1 MKISLFLKRGILCFL
16 FAAMFFSLMACDKM
30 EEPSQVESTAG
41 TEKEEEAGFV
51 KPENYAMVVTVT
63 INPQLRLYLDNGG
76 KVLAVE
82 AINQDAEALCENLS
96 LVDESYESVVE
107 TIVTKAEE
115 QGYMKKDAVIHVEV
129 TETKQD
135 TLDTTDVL
143 DKITETVNQ
152 TAVELQLTVEVKT
165 EDATDTSRPDEDIK
179 EETSGTTSATESVP
193 CSHTYNEATCLA
205 PKTCSK
211 CGATEGDVA
220 AHNYQNGLCAPCGD
234 RQLGHGTWRIIKP
247 FQQGLYIVRIEF
259 NVQNGMDDLGLF
271 EYRDVTTIPKADLDF
286 MISMNVP
293 TMEYQGKTY
302 IAYGGQGDI
311 CYHEGDGSFVTV
323 YIGVPGGD
331 QSSKIQL
338 RKTGKEQAVV
348 TAVTGADVYDLAEN
362 MIFEFEK

>member
-16 FAAMFFSLMACDKM
+16 FVAMFFSLMACDKM

-41 TEKEEEAGFV
+41 TVAEGEAGFV
-51 KPENYAMVVTVT
+51 KPENYAMVVTIT

-115 QGYMKKDAVIHVEV
+115 QGYMQKDAVIHVEV

-165 EDATDTSRPDEDIK
+165 EDATDTSQPDENIK

-193 CSHTYNEATCLA
+193 CSHTYSEATCLA

-220 AHNYQNGLCAPCGD
+220 AHNYQNGLCGSCAD
-234 RQLGHGTWRIIKP
+234 RQLGYGVWRVVRPSEHGI
-247 FQQGLYIVRIEF
+247 FIVRISF
-259 NVQNGMDDLGLF
+259 NVQNNMDDLGLF
-271 EYRDVTTIPKADLDF
+271 EYREASAIPKDDLDM
-286 MISMNVP
+286 MISMNVQP
-293 TMEYQGKTY
+293 LEYQGKTY
-302 IAYGGQGDI
+302 YPYGGQGDI
-311 CYHEGDGSFVTV
+311 CYHEGDGNSVTV

-331 QSSKIQL
+331 QSRKIQL

-348 TAVTGADVYDLAEN
+348 TAATGADVYDLAEN